1 MHYILAITLG
11 IFFFNSSLLAAD
23 KLEVRDAWV
32 REAPPNAK
40 AHAGYGVFKNKSKHS
55 VTFISVRSPDYQ
67 KVELHQSEVQNG
79 VATMRKK
86 KSLTIPA
93 GGEIKLMP
101 GSLHLMLLNPVTGIK
116 MGDKIK
122 MILVFLDGASQSF
135 SAVVK
140 RSNDIPKSHS
150 HMGH

>member
-1 MHYILAITLG
+1 MHHILAIILG
-11 IFFFNSSLLAAD
+11 IFFFNSSSVAAG
-23 KLEVRDAWV
+23 KLKVVDAWV

-40 AHAGYGVFKNKSKHS
+40 AHAGYGVFKNQSKHP
-55 VTFISVRSPDYQ
+55 VTFISVRSPNYQ
-67 KVELHQSEVQNG
+67 RVELHLSEVQNG
-79 VATMRKK
+79 VATMTKR

-93 GGEIKLMP
+93 GGEVKLMP
-101 GSLHLMLLNPVTGIK
+101 GSLHLMLLNPVTAIK

-122 MILVFLDGASQSF
+122 MTLVFLDGVRQSF

-140 RSNDIPKSHS
+140 RSNDNPKPHS

>member
-1 MHYILAITLG
+1 MHYILAIILG
-11 IFFFNSSLLAAD
+11 VFFFNSSSVAAE
-23 KLEVRDAWV
+23 KLEVLDAWV

-40 AHAGYGVFKNKSKHS
+40 AHAGYGMFKNKSKHS
-55 VTFISVRSPDYQ
+55 VTFTSVRSPNYQ
-67 KVELHQSEVQNG
+67 RVELHLSEVQNG

-93 GGEIKLMP
+93 GGEVKLMP
-101 GSLHLMLLNPVTGIK
+101 GSLHLMLVNPVTGIK

-122 MILVFLDGASQSF
+122 MTLVFLDGVRQSF
-135 SAVVK
+135 TAVVK
-140 RSNDIPKSHS
+140 RSNDIPKPHS